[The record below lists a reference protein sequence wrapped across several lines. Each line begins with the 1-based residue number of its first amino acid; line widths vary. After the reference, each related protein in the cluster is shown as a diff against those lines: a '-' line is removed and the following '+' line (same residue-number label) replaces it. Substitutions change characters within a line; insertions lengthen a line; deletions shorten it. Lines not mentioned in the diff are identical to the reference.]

1 MARPIGAGV
10 LTIIGGLF
18 ILIGG
23 VALAVIATAFTL
35 FGFFGD
41 FVAFFY
47 VGLLVGLLTIL
58 VGVLM
63 LAMPRA
69 HVVWGVLAI
78 VLSFVSWPFAFAG
91 FFLGFLLALIGGI
104 LALVWKDTPAPA
116 MPYDTSGM
124 RIPPAPP
131 PPQ

>member
-23 VALAVIATAFTL
+23 VAFAVIGAAFFVF
-35 FGFFGD
+35 FGFLT
-41 FVAFFY
+41 AFFY
-47 VGLLVGLLTIL
+47 VGLLVGLLTLLI
-58 VGVLM
+58 GVLM
-63 LAMPRA
+63 LAVPRA
-69 HVVWGVLAI
+69 HVAWGALAI
-78 VLSFVSWPFAFAG
+78 VLSFVSWPFALGG

-116 MPYDTSGM
+116 VPYDTSGM
-124 RIPPAPP
+124 RVPPAPP